1 LERRTEYTEL
11 GRKEG
16 RKEGV
21 KEELRLEKEG
31 QIGM

>member
-31 QIGM
+31 QIGT